1 MRRVGVEVWSG
12 TVSASVR
19 LLAGPCGRPFDRE
32 GRTMKR
38 IAIAAVALLALVLV
52 GSAIAGGQPVFR
64 LVDKSLTPEFDL
76 TSSTCPNLP
85 EGTAIHGTGT
95 GTSITTVMIDR
106 NGV

>member
-1 MRRVGVEVWSG
+1 
-12 TVSASVR
+12 
-19 LLAGPCGRPFDRE
+19 
-32 GRTMKR
+32 MKR
-38 IAIAAVALLALVLV
+38 TAIAAVALLALVLV

-95 GTSITTVMIDR
+95 GKSITTVMIDR
-106 NGV
+106 NGVETIMNTTHEFGTATDQAGNVYVFQYANSFRV